1 MKSIGPQSR
10 LARLSIAALALSTL
24 LSHPAAAHKRGGDQP
39 TPYST
44 DVIFLEVLPAER
56 GVALYERV
64 IGLTPGA
71 RVAVGKAPRS
81 VVVHDTQ
88 DRLARFRILVSMLD
102 RGDAS
107 DHLYVR
113 PVIHVAP
120 SHLATLLL
128 DVMNTQS
135 KKGFILVP
143 DDRSNKLVVR
153 CRPDAYERLDKLI
166 RRLDIP
172 AKNPRKTG
180 VVPATEGT

>member
-1 MKSIGPQSR
+1 M
-10 LARLSIAALALSTL
+10 
-24 LSHPAAAHKRGGDQP
+24 SHPGAAKKGGGDQP

-44 DVIFLEVLPAER
+44 DVIFLEVLSAER

-64 IGLTPGA
+64 IGLAPGA
-71 RVAVGKAPRS
+71 RVAVGKGPRT
-81 VVVHDTQ
+81 VVAHDTQ
-88 DRLARFRILVSMLD
+88 ERLSRFRVLVSMLD

-128 DVMNTQS
+128 DVMNNQA
-135 KKGFILVP
+135 KKGLILVP
-143 DDRSNKLVVR
+143 DDRSKRLVAR